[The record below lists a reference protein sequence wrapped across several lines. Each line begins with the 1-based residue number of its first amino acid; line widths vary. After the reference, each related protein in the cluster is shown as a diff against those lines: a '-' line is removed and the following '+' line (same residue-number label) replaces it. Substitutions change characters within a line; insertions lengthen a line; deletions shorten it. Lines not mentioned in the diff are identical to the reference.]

1 MGSRWLAWQSE
12 MALLPLLLAALACR
26 SAPAGPT
33 PSGSASAAASLGILN
48 ATASCAGVDGSGR
61 TDSTAALQGCIERAY
76 EANLALFLAPGRYL
90 VSDTLTV
97 AQEDGGAG
105 AAVNIVPC
113 RFRANVLLGSTAG
126 LPARPSI
133 VLKAAFRPG
142 WCHCYC

>member
-1 MGSRWLAWQSE
+1 M
-12 MALLPLLLAALACR
+12 
-26 SAPAGPT
+26 
-33 PSGSASAAASLGILN
+33 
-48 ATASCAGVDGSGR
+48 DGSGR

-76 EANLALFLAPGRYL
+76 RANLALFLAPGRYL

-126 LPARPSI
+126 LPARPTI
-133 VLKAAFRPG
+133 VLRAGSPS
-142 WCHCYC
+142 

>member
-1 MGSRWLAWQSE
+1 

-26 SAPAGPT
+26 SAPAAGAT
-33 PSGSASAAASLGILN
+33 PSGSAAAASLGILN
-48 ATASCAGVDGSGR
+48 ATASCAGVDGSGK

-113 RFRANVLLGSTAG
+113 RFRANVLLGSTVG
-126 LPARPSI
+126 LPARPTI
-133 VLKAAFRPG
+133 VLRAGSPS
-142 WCHCYC
+142 